1 MLKLF
6 FTLLFI
12 SIPAFAV
19 DAIYTWGYGEDIKNI
34 LISIKFF
41 TANATYLIDAAIA
54 IGLLLVMYR
63 DTQESNTDRIVKVA
77 FLALVVSQLFF
88 HSTKDYMVEDEVTNQ
103 AFAVTDVPVGIGELF
118 SFFTMTERVLI
129 KAFESSYST
138 PNSLN
143 YSQVGLGFSMSA
155 HLATNNAIFIDGNA
169 HETFMDYTTN
179 CIASGMLDGQIS
191 KNLIASENI
200 VSNIRVTG
208 FETLVYK
215 SNGTVEQMSC
225 QDSYDNYILNYFQNE
240 SNSYIQNRIA
250 AQMSLEP
257 DIVDN
262 ALQDTSTLFFGISKS
277 GKDYVMQ
284 QMGKNMLKKGL
295 EVMAMTTGGDT
306 QALAYGSALSSS
318 TMENQWQQAGILTQS
333 TLPMTKAYLTSIILA
348 ITPLLALLS
357 IMFGDW
363 KHIKMIIT
371 LLTTLMLFSP
381 LASIINYLM
390 YLRLETLIPVISKGL
405 WMPMLAMRDI
415 NNQILSYLNYLGY
428 AAMSIPILAY
438 ALVKASEQGF
448 VSFMSSMGGVSS
460 NAGNSGAGQKVTGAN
475 IGNTKVGGGSHT
487 GMNGTTADMGGGS
500 IQTDSIQSS
509 SEGTYKEQTI
519 TSSGGNSNSTLT
531 NSVAD
536 ITMQNDQL
544 SSIGYKN
551 LGSEITQ
558 AHQSSFNQAKAT
570 ETSTLETLSN
580 TLSSGLST
588 SMAKGQIFTNSDD
601 FSRNTGLNNADSRT
615 IVSSQNEAIVSTLN
629 KKLSEAQTSSTTSD
643 AGFRL
648 SGNAGWDAKDTF
660 IGNITGVSAGANGSF
675 TISGTSTDGKNF
687 SVDMSKDEMANIQ
700 KSVSDN
706 LSKTFNQDSGLAFRT
721 SQSLADNEVF
731 SSTALKSNMDAYTK
745 AHSIAEK
752 YSENYSKTD
761 SDSVSFATK
770 AMPEVTKQFI
780 QNDERLKA
788 MYESGDSRAA
798 KNAVDEASKRIDK
811 AYTAGIGA
819 DYNNLNNAFITVTGF
834 DAKGNISELVNTQI
848 NQGKNLDSNIGNI
861 VSQGQSNISNTNINN
876 SINQNPTDTYL
887 SQADNFKSSSIENM
901 NNHKNETKLNTEK
914 AINKGEE
921 ILKDRKTENNDDSRS
936 GKAFVALGGSM
947 GDIKKGVENLVEN
960 GNKDTAY
967 MTKDGKALPSNNLE
981 DIQSPIPSLKTE
993 NIQNKN
999 LESSLTNVVSQGKGN
1014 DSQIQSI
1021 VFKDNII
1028 NQNPTKDY
1036 QMKSDEFKNN
1046 AIEDRNK
1053 QNADDSRSGKAFVA
1067 LGGSMG
1073 DIKKG
1078 VENLVENG
1086 NKDTAYMTKYG
1097 KELPFNNLGDIQSP
1111 ILSLKTE
1118 NIQNKNLESSLTNVV
1133 SQGQNNNN
1141 QLAEV
1146 KEQLSYLKDNIE
1158 DMTYTTNQPIGKKGT
1173 KK

>member
-6 FTLLFI
+6 FTLIFI
-12 SIPAFAV
+12 SIPALAV
-19 DAIYTWGYGEDIKNI
+19 DAIYAWGYGEDIKNI

-54 IGLLLVMYR
+54 IGLLLVMYKE
-63 DTQESNTDRIVKVA
+63 TQESNTDRIMKVA

-118 SFFTMTERVLI
+118 SLFSTTERVLI

-155 HLATNNAIFIDGNA
+155 HLATNNAMFIDGNA

-179 CIASGMLDGQIS
+179 CIASGMLDGQIN
-191 KNLIASENI
+191 KNLIASEDI

-215 SNGTVEQMSC
+215 NNGTVEQMSC
-225 QDSYDNYILNYFQNE
+225 QDSYDNYIVNYFQNE

-363 KHIKMIIT
+363 KYIKMIIT

-390 YLRLETLIPVISKGL
+390 YLRLEEIIPVISKGL

-415 NNQILSYLNYLGY
+415 NNQIFSYLNYLGY

-448 VSFMSSMGGVSS
+448 VNFMSGMGGVAS
-460 NAGNSGAGQKVTGAN
+460 NAGNSGSSQKVTGAN

-487 GMNGTTADMGGGS
+487 GINGTTTDMGGGS
-500 IQTDSIQSS
+500 TQTDSVQSS
-509 SEGTYKEQTI
+509 AEGTYKEQT
-519 TSSGGNSNSTLT
+519 TKSLNGSSNSTLT
-531 NSVAD
+531 NNVAD

-551 LGSEITQ
+551 LASEITT
-558 AHQSSFNQAKAT
+558 AHQNSYNEAKAT
-570 ETSTLETLSN
+570 EKSSLESVSS
-580 TLSSGLST
+580 TLSSGISE
-588 SMAKGQIFTNSDD
+588 SFAKGQIFTNSDD
-601 FSRNTGLNNADSRT
+601 FSKNTGLNQADSRS
-615 IVSSQNEAIVSTLN
+615 IVDSQNEAIVNSLN
-629 KKLSEAQTSSTTSD
+629 KKLSEAQTSSTTAD
-643 AGFRL
+643 AGFKL
-648 SGNAGWDAKDTF
+648 GGHAGWDAKDTF
-660 IGNITGVSAGANGSF
+660 VGKITGVSAGINGNF

-687 SVDMSKDEMANIQ
+687 STDISKDEMANIQ

-706 LSKTFNQDSGLAFRT
+706 LSKTFNQDSGLALRT

-731 SSTALKSNMDAYTK
+731 SNTALKSNMDAYTK

-761 SDSVSFATK
+761 SNSVSFATK

-780 QNDERLKA
+780 QNDDRLKA
-788 MYESGDSRAA
+788 MYESGNSRAA
-798 KNAVDEASKRIDK
+798 ANAVDEASKRIDK

-834 DAKGNISELVNTQI
+834 DAKGNISDLVNTQI

-876 SINQNPTDTYL
+876 SINQNPTDTYQ
-887 SQADNFKSSSIENM
+887 SQANDFKNSSVQNM
-901 NNHKNETKLNTEK
+901 DKHKNETKLNTEK

-921 ILKDRKTENNDDSRS
+921 ILEDRRNENNQDSRI
-936 GKAFVALGGSM
+936 GKAFVSLGGGM
-947 GDIKKGVENLVEN
+947 GDVKKGIENLVEN

-967 MTKDGKALPSNNLE
+967 ISKDGKPLPSNDLADVKMQLNFIKDDLNE
-981 DIQSPIPSLKTE
+981 INSVNTQIPE
-993 NIQNKN
+993 
-999 LESSLTNVVSQGKGN
+999 
-1014 DSQIQSI
+1014 
-1021 VFKDNII
+1021 
-1028 NQNPTKDY
+1028 
-1036 QMKSDEFKNN
+1036 
-1046 AIEDRNK
+1046 
-1053 QNADDSRSGKAFVA
+1053 
-1067 LGGSMG
+1067 
-1073 DIKKG
+1073 KKG
-1078 VENLVENG
+1078 
-1086 NKDTAYMTKYG
+1086 
-1097 KELPFNNLGDIQSP
+1097 
-1111 ILSLKTE
+1111 
-1118 NIQNKNLESSLTNVV
+1118 
-1133 SQGQNNNN
+1133 
-1141 QLAEV
+1141 
-1146 KEQLSYLKDNIE
+1146 
-1158 DMTYTTNQPIGKKGT
+1158 GKK
-1173 KK
+1173 

>member
-6 FTLLFI
+6 FTLIFI

-19 DAIYTWGYGEDIKNI
+19 DAIYAWGYGEDIKNI

-54 IGLLLVMYR
+54 IGLLLVMYKE
-63 DTQESNTDRIVKVA
+63 TQESNTDRIMKVA

-118 SFFTMTERVLI
+118 SLFSTTERVLI

-155 HLATNNAIFIDGNA
+155 HLATNNAMFIDGNA

-179 CIASGMLDGQIS
+179 CIASGMLDGQIN
-191 KNLIASENI
+191 KNLIASEDI

-215 SNGTVEQMSC
+215 NNGTVEQMSC
-225 QDSYDNYILNYFQNE
+225 QDSYDNYIVNYFQNE

-363 KHIKMIIT
+363 KYIKMIIT

-390 YLRLETLIPVISKGL
+390 YLRLEEIIPVISKGL

-415 NNQILSYLNYLGY
+415 NNQIFSYLNYLGY

-448 VSFMSSMGGVSS
+448 VNFMSGMGGVAS
-460 NAGNSGAGQKVTGAN
+460 NAGNSGSSQKVTGAN

-487 GMNGTTADMGGGS
+487 GINGTTTDMGGGS
-500 IQTDSIQSS
+500 TQTDSVQSS
-509 SEGTYKEQTI
+509 AEGTYKEQT
-519 TSSGGNSNSTLT
+519 TKSLNGSSNSTLT
-531 NSVAD
+531 NNVAD

-551 LGSEITQ
+551 LASEITT
-558 AHQSSFNQAKAT
+558 AHQNSYNEAKAT
-570 ETSTLETLSN
+570 EKSSLESVSN
-580 TLSSGLST
+580 TLSSGISE
-588 SMAKGQIFTNSDD
+588 SFAKGQIFTNSDD
-601 FSRNTGLNNADSRT
+601 FSKNTGLNQADSRS
-615 IVSSQNEAIVSTLN
+615 IVDSQNEAIVNSLN
-629 KKLSEAQTSSTTSD
+629 KKLSEAQTSSTTAD
-643 AGFRL
+643 AGFKL
-648 SGNAGWDAKDTF
+648 GGHAGWDAKDTF
-660 IGNITGVSAGANGSF
+660 VGKITGVSAGVNGNF

-687 SVDMSKDEMANIQ
+687 STDISKDEMANIQ

-706 LSKTFNQDSGLAFRT
+706 LSKTFNQDSGLALRT

-731 SSTALKSNMDAYTK
+731 SNTALKSNMDAYTK

-761 SDSVSFATK
+761 SNSVSFATK

-780 QNDERLKA
+780 QNDDRLKA
-788 MYESGDSRAA
+788 MYESGNSRAA
-798 KNAVDEASKRIDK
+798 ANAVDEASKRIDR

-834 DAKGNISELVNTQI
+834 DAKGNISDLVNTQI

-861 VSQGQSNISNTNINN
+861 VSQGKSNISNTNINN
-876 SINQNPTDTYL
+876 SINQNPTDTYQ
-887 SQADNFKSSSIENM
+887 SQADDFKNSSVQNM
-901 NNHKNETKLNTEK
+901 DKHKNETKLNTEK

-921 ILKDRKTENNDDSRS
+921 ILEDRRNENNQDSRI
-936 GKAFVALGGSM
+936 GKAFVSLAGGM
-947 GDIKKGVENLVEN
+947 GDVKKGIENLIEN

-967 MTKDGKALPSNNLE
+967 ISKDGKPLPSNDLADVKMQLNFIKDDLNE
-981 DIQSPIPSLKTE
+981 INSVNTQIPE
-993 NIQNKN
+993 
-999 LESSLTNVVSQGKGN
+999 
-1014 DSQIQSI
+1014 
-1021 VFKDNII
+1021 
-1028 NQNPTKDY
+1028 
-1036 QMKSDEFKNN
+1036 
-1046 AIEDRNK
+1046 
-1053 QNADDSRSGKAFVA
+1053 
-1067 LGGSMG
+1067 
-1073 DIKKG
+1073 KKG
-1078 VENLVENG
+1078 
-1086 NKDTAYMTKYG
+1086 
-1097 KELPFNNLGDIQSP
+1097 
-1111 ILSLKTE
+1111 
-1118 NIQNKNLESSLTNVV
+1118 
-1133 SQGQNNNN
+1133 
-1141 QLAEV
+1141 
-1146 KEQLSYLKDNIE
+1146 
-1158 DMTYTTNQPIGKKGT
+1158 GKK
-1173 KK
+1173 

>member
-6 FTLLFI
+6 FTLIFI
-12 SIPAFAV
+12 SIPALAV
-19 DAIYTWGYGEDIKNI
+19 DAIYAWGYGEDIKNI

-54 IGLLLVMYR
+54 IGLLLVMYKE
-63 DTQESNTDRIVKVA
+63 TQESNTDRIMKVA

-118 SFFTMTERVLI
+118 SLFSTTERVLI

-155 HLATNNAIFIDGNA
+155 HLATNNAMFIDGNA

-179 CIASGMLDGQIS
+179 CIASGMLDGQIN
-191 KNLIASENI
+191 KNLIASEDI

-215 SNGTVEQMSC
+215 NNGTVEQMSC
-225 QDSYDNYILNYFQNE
+225 QDSYDNYIVNYFQNE

-363 KHIKMIIT
+363 KYIKMIIT

-390 YLRLETLIPVISKGL
+390 YLRLEEIIPVISKGL

-415 NNQILSYLNYLGY
+415 NNQIFSYLNYLGY

-448 VSFMSSMGGVSS
+448 VNFMSGMGGVAS
-460 NAGNSGAGQKVTGAN
+460 NAGNSGSSQKVTGAN

-487 GMNGTTADMGGGS
+487 GINGTTTDMGGGS
-500 IQTDSIQSS
+500 TQTDSVQSS
-509 SEGTYKEQTI
+509 AEGTYKEQT
-519 TSSGGNSNSTLT
+519 TKSLNGSSNSTLT
-531 NSVAD
+531 NNVAD

-551 LGSEITQ
+551 LASEITT
-558 AHQSSFNQAKAT
+558 AHQNSYNEAKAT
-570 ETSTLETLSN
+570 EKSSLESVSN
-580 TLSSGLST
+580 TLSSGISE
-588 SMAKGQIFTNSDD
+588 SFAKGQIFTNSDD
-601 FSRNTGLNNADSRT
+601 FSKNTGLNQADSRS
-615 IVSSQNEAIVSTLN
+615 IVDSQNEAIVNSLN
-629 KKLSEAQTSSTTSD
+629 KKLSEAQTSSTTAD
-643 AGFRL
+643 AGFKL
-648 SGNAGWDAKDTF
+648 GGHAGWDAKDTF
-660 IGNITGVSAGANGSF
+660 VGKITGVSAGVNGNF

-687 SVDMSKDEMANIQ
+687 STDISKDEMANIQ

-706 LSKTFNQDSGLAFRT
+706 LSKTFNQDSGLALRT

-731 SSTALKSNMDAYTK
+731 SNTALKSNMDAYTK

-761 SDSVSFATK
+761 SNSVSFATK

-780 QNDERLKA
+780 QNDDRLKA
-788 MYESGDSRAA
+788 MYESGNSRAA
-798 KNAVDEASKRIDK
+798 ANAVDEASKRIDK

-834 DAKGNISELVNTQI
+834 DAKGNISDLVNTQI

-876 SINQNPTDTYL
+876 SINQNPTDTYQ
-887 SQADNFKSSSIENM
+887 SQADDFKNSSIQNM
-901 NNHKNETKLNTEK
+901 DKHKNETKLNTEK

-921 ILKDRKTENNDDSRS
+921 ILEDRRNENNQDSRI
-936 GKAFVALGGSM
+936 GKSFVSLGGGM
-947 GDIKKGVENLVEN
+947 GDVKKGIENLIEN

-967 MTKDGKALPSNNLE
+967 ISKDGKPLPSN
-981 DIQSPIPSLKTE
+981 D
-993 NIQNKN
+993 
-999 LESSLTNVVSQGKGN
+999 
-1014 DSQIQSI
+1014 
-1021 VFKDNII
+1021 
-1028 NQNPTKDY
+1028 
-1036 QMKSDEFKNN
+1036 
-1046 AIEDRNK
+1046 
-1053 QNADDSRSGKAFVA
+1053 
-1067 LGGSMG
+1067 
-1073 DIKKG
+1073 
-1078 VENLVENG
+1078 
-1086 NKDTAYMTKYG
+1086 
-1097 KELPFNNLGDIQSP
+1097 
-1111 ILSLKTE
+1111 
-1118 NIQNKNLESSLTNVV
+1118 
-1133 SQGQNNNN
+1133 
-1141 QLAEV
+1141 LAEV
-1146 KEQLSYLKDNIE
+1146 KMQLNFIKDDLNEINSVNTQIPE
-1158 DMTYTTNQPIGKKGT
+1158 KKGGKK
-1173 KK
+1173 

>member
-6 FTLLFI
+6 FTLIFI
-12 SIPAFAV
+12 SIPALAV
-19 DAIYTWGYGEDIKNI
+19 DAIYAWGYGEDIKNI

-54 IGLLLVMYR
+54 IGLLLVMYKE
-63 DTQESNTDRIVKVA
+63 TQESNTDRIMKVA

-118 SFFTMTERVLI
+118 SLFSTTERVLI

-155 HLATNNAIFIDGNA
+155 HLATNNAMFIDGNA

-179 CIASGMLDGQIS
+179 CIASGMLDGQIN
-191 KNLIASENI
+191 KNLIASEDI

-215 SNGTVEQMSC
+215 NNGTVEQMSC
-225 QDSYDNYILNYFQNE
+225 QDSYDNYIVNYFQNE

-363 KHIKMIIT
+363 KYIKMIIT

-390 YLRLETLIPVISKGL
+390 YLRLEEIIPVISKGL

-415 NNQILSYLNYLGY
+415 NNQIFSYLNYLGY

-448 VSFMSSMGGVSS
+448 VNFMSGMGGVAS
-460 NAGNSGAGQKVTGAN
+460 NAGNSGSSQKVTGAN

-487 GMNGTTADMGGGS
+487 GINGTTTDMGGGS
-500 IQTDSIQSS
+500 TQTDSVQSS
-509 SEGTYKEQTI
+509 AEGTYKEQT
-519 TSSGGNSNSTLT
+519 TKSLNGSSNSTLT
-531 NSVAD
+531 NNVAD

-551 LGSEITQ
+551 LASEITT
-558 AHQSSFNQAKAT
+558 AHQNSYNEAKAT
-570 ETSTLETLSN
+570 EKSSLESVSN
-580 TLSSGLST
+580 TLSSGISE
-588 SMAKGQIFTNSDD
+588 SFAKGQIFTNSDD
-601 FSRNTGLNNADSRT
+601 FSKNTGLNQADSRS
-615 IVSSQNEAIVSTLN
+615 IVDSQNEAIVNSLN
-629 KKLSEAQTSSTTSD
+629 KKLSEAQTSSTTAD
-643 AGFRL
+643 AGFKL
-648 SGNAGWDAKDTF
+648 GGHAGWDAKDTF
-660 IGNITGVSAGANGSF
+660 VGKITGVSAGVNGNF

-687 SVDMSKDEMANIQ
+687 STDISKDEMANIQ

-706 LSKTFNQDSGLAFRT
+706 LSKTFNQDSGLALRT

-731 SSTALKSNMDAYTK
+731 SNTALKSNMDAYTK

-761 SDSVSFATK
+761 SNSVSFATK

-780 QNDERLKA
+780 QNDDRLKA
-788 MYESGDSRAA
+788 MYESGNSRAA
-798 KNAVDEASKRIDK
+798 ANAVDEASKRIDR

-834 DAKGNISELVNTQI
+834 DAKGNISDLVNTQI

-876 SINQNPTDTYL
+876 SINQNPTDTYQ
-887 SQADNFKSSSIENM
+887 SQADDFKNSSVQNM
-901 NNHKNETKLNTEK
+901 DKHKNETKLNTEK

-921 ILKDRKTENNDDSRS
+921 ILEDRRNENNQDSRI
-936 GKAFVALGGSM
+936 GKAFVSLGGGM
-947 GDIKKGVENLVEN
+947 GDVKKGIENLIEN

-967 MTKDGKALPSNNLE
+967 ISKDGKPLPSN
-981 DIQSPIPSLKTE
+981 D
-993 NIQNKN
+993 
-999 LESSLTNVVSQGKGN
+999 
-1014 DSQIQSI
+1014 
-1021 VFKDNII
+1021 
-1028 NQNPTKDY
+1028 
-1036 QMKSDEFKNN
+1036 
-1046 AIEDRNK
+1046 
-1053 QNADDSRSGKAFVA
+1053 
-1067 LGGSMG
+1067 
-1073 DIKKG
+1073 
-1078 VENLVENG
+1078 
-1086 NKDTAYMTKYG
+1086 
-1097 KELPFNNLGDIQSP
+1097 
-1111 ILSLKTE
+1111 
-1118 NIQNKNLESSLTNVV
+1118 
-1133 SQGQNNNN
+1133 
-1141 QLAEV
+1141 LAEV
-1146 KEQLSYLKDNIE
+1146 KMQLNFIKDDLNEINSVNTQIPE
-1158 DMTYTTNQPIGKKGT
+1158 KKGGKK
-1173 KK
+1173 